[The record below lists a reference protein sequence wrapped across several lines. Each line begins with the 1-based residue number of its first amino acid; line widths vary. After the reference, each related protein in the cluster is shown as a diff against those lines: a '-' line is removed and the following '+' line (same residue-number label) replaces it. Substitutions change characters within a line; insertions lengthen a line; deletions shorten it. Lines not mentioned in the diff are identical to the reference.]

1 MQLKQGHPLHS
12 LSHLRPQFEDRLFKS
27 DSVEQAIETV
37 ASGIADDDIL
47 QMFYKCFPN
56 TLDTTV
62 HFTEHDDDGLPDT
75 FVVTGDIP
83 AMWLRDSTN
92 QVWPYLRFA
101 AEEIE
106 LQKMFEGLIY
116 RQTKCILTDPYAN
129 AFNLDYGVWERKYE
143 LDSLCAFLRLSSG
156 YYRTTGDLKP
166 FNRDF
171 RKAVRQVLEV
181 IQKEQMT
188 LDKETKDGLF
198 QFRTPSGH
206 LHPALRLEG
215 YGYPGKRCGLSRCVF
230 RPSDDECVFPYLI
243 PANAMAV
250 VYLREM
256 LPILDELTDD
266 VTAKSVKRIAADI
279 DLGIKEWGVVDHNI
293 FGRIFAYE
301 VDGFGSNCI
310 MDDPNIP
317 SLLSLPYLG
326 YCQPNDPIY
335 RNTRELLLSK
345 WNSFYASGA
354 IACGQTSPHVGV
366 CDHFWPM
373 ATIMQAITSTDE
385 KEILDCLKILKKTH
399 AGTFAMHESINVD
412 NPHKYTRHWFAWANS
427 LFGELILKL
436 YDTNPKLLQKPL

>member
-1 MQLKQGHPLHS
+1 MQLKQSHPLHS
-12 LSHLRPQFEDRLFKS
+12 ISHLRPQVEDRLFRS
-27 DSVEQAIETV
+27 ESVELAIETV
-37 ASGIADDDIL
+37 ASAIADDDIL

-101 AEEIE
+101 SEEIE
-106 LQKMFEGLIY
+106 VQKMFEGLIY
-116 RQTKCILTDPYAN
+116 RQTKCILADPYAN
-129 AFNLDYGVWERKYE
+129 AFTSDNSIWERKYE

-156 YYRTTGDLKP
+156 YYKATGDLKP
-166 FNRDF
+166 YTKDW
-171 RKAVRQVLEV
+171 RKAVRQIVDILHLEQNTV
-181 IQKEQMT
+181 N
-188 LDKETKDGLF
+188 KETKDTLF
-198 QFRTPSGH
+198 QFRTQSGH
-206 LHPALRLEG
+206 LHPAVRVEG
-215 YGYPGKRCGLSRCVF
+215 YGYPGKRCGLTRCVF

-250 VYLREM
+250 VYLREI
-256 LPILDELTDD
+256 LPILKELTDEH
-266 VTAKSVKRIAADI
+266 TSKIVKRIASDI
-279 DLGIKEWGVVDHNI
+279 DLGIKEWGVVDHNVY
-293 FGRIFAYE
+293 GRIFAYE
-301 VDGFGSNCI
+301 VDGFGSSCI

-326 YCQPNDPIY
+326 YCNANDPIY
-335 RNTRELLLSK
+335 RNTRELILSK

-354 IACGQTSPHVGV
+354 VACGLTSPHVGV

-373 ATIMQAITSTDE
+373 ATIMQAITSSDE
-385 KEILDCLKILKKTH
+385 KEIIQCLKTLKKTH
-399 AGTFAMHESINVD
+399 AGTFAIHESINVD
-412 NPHKYTRHWFAWANS
+412 NPKKFTRHWFAWANS

-436 YDTNPKLLQKPL
+436 YDSNPKLLQKPL